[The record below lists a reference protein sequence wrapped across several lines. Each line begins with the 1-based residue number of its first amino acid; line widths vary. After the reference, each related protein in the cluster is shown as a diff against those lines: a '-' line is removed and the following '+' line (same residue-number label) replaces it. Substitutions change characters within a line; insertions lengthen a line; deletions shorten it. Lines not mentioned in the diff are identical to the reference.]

1 MGKNAP
7 PEAVDFLEYITNAD
21 NQLTWAEAGSGIPVN
36 PDAATGLGP
45 ELVPVAEGL
54 GASTFLQLYLDQF
67 FPAEVGTA
75 INDQVALL
83 FAGQATPEEA
93 AVLRMDPEKLKEYR
107 FKRGRGCLHCRQT
120 GYVGRIGIFEV
131 LPMSDKV
138 RALVTAQAGSMEL
151 FKAGREEGMRTLREA
166 AIEKVFRG
174 ITTTTEMVRVT
185 GK

>member
-1 MGKNAP
+1 MATGGAAMDLMGQWAPGAFRTHGGVETVQDLPWEIGWFPFPAVDGGAGAPTEVIGGGDGFAVGKDAP
-7 PEAVDFLEYITNAD
+7 PEAVEFLEYITNAD

-93 AVLRMDPEKLKEYR
+93 AEA
-107 FKRGRGCLHCRQT
+107 
-120 GYVGRIGIFEV
+120 I
-131 LPMSDKV
+131 
-138 RALVTAQAGSMEL
+138 TAVAAG
-151 FKAGREEGMRTLREA
+151 
-166 AIEKVFRG
+166 
-174 ITTTTEMVRVT
+174 
-185 GK
+185 